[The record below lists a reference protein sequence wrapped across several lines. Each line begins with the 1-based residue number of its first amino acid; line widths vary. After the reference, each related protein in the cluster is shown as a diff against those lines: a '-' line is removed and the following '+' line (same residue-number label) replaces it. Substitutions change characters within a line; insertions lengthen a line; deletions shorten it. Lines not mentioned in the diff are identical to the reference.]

1 MSGRKSKTKKP
12 SQQLSLKEQ
21 LLGVQQEQELVVEK
35 REVPVTIR
43 MNSGVVELLD
53 ALIELDIFESR
64 SEAIAAIVESTVS
77 SKYKIFKSLKSQAD
91 DLKRRRDAARE
102 LASRVISGE
111 LE

>member
-1 MSGRKSKTKKP
+1 MSGRKAKPTKA
-12 SQQLSLKEQ
+12 SAQLSLKEQ
-21 LLGVQQEQELVVEK
+21 LLGVQAEKDFIVEK

-43 MNSGVVELLD
+43 MNSKVVELLD
-53 ALIELDIFESR
+53 ALIELEIFESR
-64 SEAIAAIVESTVS
+64 SEAIAVIVESTVS
-77 SKYKIFKSLKSQAD
+77 SKYKIFNSLKAQAD